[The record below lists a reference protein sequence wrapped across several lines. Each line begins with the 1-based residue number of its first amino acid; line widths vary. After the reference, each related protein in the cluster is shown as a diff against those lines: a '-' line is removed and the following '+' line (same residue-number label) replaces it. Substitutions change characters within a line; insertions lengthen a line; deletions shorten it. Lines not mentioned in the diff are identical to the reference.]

1 VGKFVIEL
9 TDEAK
14 KHLRAHHK
22 SGDKATLRKIDKILE
37 ELSEHPYEGTG
48 KPEPLK
54 YELKGFWS
62 RRINHKDRMI
72 YSVNDNTV
80 TVEVV
85 SAIGHYTDK

>member
-9 TDEAK
+9 K
-14 KHLRAHHK
+14 KHLRTHHK

-37 ELSEHPYEGTG
+37 EPSQHPYEGTG

-54 YELKGFWS
+54 YELKDFWS

-80 TVEVV
+80 IVEVI
-85 SAIGHYTDK
+85 SAMGHYAAK